1 VLRVVVGTSSADRR
15 DFAFQQPFR
24 IGRAGDCEVSIP
36 SEMVSRNHA
45 GVTFANGYWWVVD
58 SGSVNGLY
66 VDGQRVPHAPIAPAL
81 TLRLGAEGPYVWFQ
95 VEEAAPGVAPP
106 AAGTLALDEVEVTR
120 LDPALAEPALP
131 APAASDHAPH
141 PTERVPE
148 TARPA
153 REPRE
158 RAQTPDVVAKYFG
171 KAVEGEEVGEHTMFV
186 RQAFRQIQK
195 KQKRRYGGVIAALV
209 VVALGIAGFAY
220 YQYQQAQR
228 QKAAAQDIFY
238 AMKALD
244 VDIAGLEKL
253 VLGSGGGQGAEQIKR
268 YRERRQDME
277 RNYDRFLSTLQVY
290 DPKMKEP
297 DRLLLRVARV
307 FGECELAMPPGFA
320 AEVESYIKRWQSSG
334 RYARAVRTAREKGYT
349 KAISEELLAQGLPP
363 QLFYLAMQ
371 ESDFDAFIS
380 GPPTRKGIAKGMW
393 QFIPETGAKYGL
405 KIGPL
410 ADLRRPDPGD
420 DRHDWQKATRAAA
433 RYLKDLYAT
442 DAQASGLLVMASYN
456 WGEERVIPLIRSLP
470 PNPRERNYWRLLASY
485 KDKVPQETYDYVFYI
500 VSAAVIGENPRLFG
514 FDFDNPL
521 GHLEQK

>member
-1 VLRVVVGTSSADRR
+1 MPPTSGAGPIPVVRVVVGTSPADRR

-24 IGRAGDCEVSIP
+24 IGRAGECEVSIP
-36 SEMVSRNHA
+36 RKIVSRNHA
-45 GVTFANGYWWVVD
+45 SVTFANGRWWVVD
-58 SGSVNGLY
+58 NGSVNGLF
-66 VDGQRVPHAPIAPAL
+66 VDGLRVTRAPVAPTL

-95 VEEAAPGVAPP
+95 VEEPAP
-106 AAGTLALDEVEVTR
+106 
-120 LDPALAEPALP
+120 EPALP
-131 APAASDHAPH
+131 EPPALALLDPQ
-141 PTERVPE
+141 PTERAPE
-148 TARPA
+148 PARPTPQ
-153 REPRE
+153 PRE
-158 RAQTPDVVAKYFG
+158 AARTPDVVAKYFG
-171 KAVEGEEVGEHTMFV
+171 KSVEGEKVGEHTMFV

-195 KQKRRYGGVIAALV
+195 KQKRRYGGIIAALV

-220 YQYQQAQR
+220 YQYEQARQQ
-228 QKAAAQDIFY
+228 KVAAQDIFY
-238 AMKALD
+238 AMKSLD

-253 VLGSGGGQGAEQIKR
+253 VLDRGGGQGAEQIKR
-268 YRERRQDME
+268 YRERREDME

-290 DPKMKEP
+290 DPRMKEP
-297 DRLLLRVARV
+297 ERLLLRVARV

-334 RYARAVRTAREKGYT
+334 RYARAVRTALEKGYT
-349 KAISEELLAQGLPP
+349 RAITEELLAQGLPP
-363 QLFYLAMQ
+363 QFFYLAMQ

-405 KIGPL
+405 RIGPL

-433 RYLKDLYAT
+433 RYLKDLYVT

-521 GHLEQK
+521 GHLDQK